1 MRVKT
6 WRVIDRGEV
15 PEGSPTVPFTCRCGR
30 EAELPVVGRVIAI
43 NGSDEEGDHGIFFDN
58 DQDGKTPAIIQCRK
72 CGHVLANGSVKE
84 AD

>member
-1 MRVKT
+1 M
-6 WRVIDRGEV
+6 
-15 PEGSPTVPFTCRCGR
+15 
-30 EAELPVVGRVIAI
+30 PVVGRVIAI